1 MTAKTRKNIH
11 FRILFRTETE
21 TEPNHAQ
28 YFFRIA
34 QEFHGMA
41 VALKIGTLTHGKKAD
56 LSRANRWRKIGYAR
70 HVQPYEMYA
79 KQNQIAE
86 SVSLASRRIKLM
98 VFSSVFR
105 CHIAIL
111 QRKSAAIA
119 LALFHGLNKRK
130 SEFRECARQR
140 ANF

>member
-41 VALKIGTLTHGKKAD
+41 VALKIGTLTHGKKGRSFESESMAK
-56 LSRANRWRKIGYAR
+56 NRLCAAR
-70 HVQPYEMYA
+70 TTV
-79 KQNQIAE
+79 
-86 SVSLASRRIKLM
+86 
-98 VFSSVFR
+98 
-105 CHIAIL
+105 
-111 QRKSAAIA
+111 
-119 LALFHGLNKRK
+119 
-130 SEFRECARQR
+130 
-140 ANF
+140 